1 MSVVLDLPYAV
12 CIWISAAVAVFYTLL
27 GGFYSVVY
35 TDVIQLI
42 LIFFSLVESFPSSQS
57 LTSINSNETEDL
69 KSCECVI
76 CPCSGCVFPLF

>member
-42 LIFFSLVESFPSSQS
+42 LIFFSLVESQS